1 MSCRVAMQRMHR
13 MHREGLIALPS
24 PRRKVKPCRSFS
36 RRTVKAEP
44 KPMFEAAVYE
54 LEELHLDLVQRQGS
68 ALWNE

>member
-1 MSCRVAMQRMHR
+1 MSCRVAMQR

-24 PRRKVKPCRSFS
+24 PRHKIKPCRSFS
-36 RRTVKAEP
+36 RRTVKAEPKP